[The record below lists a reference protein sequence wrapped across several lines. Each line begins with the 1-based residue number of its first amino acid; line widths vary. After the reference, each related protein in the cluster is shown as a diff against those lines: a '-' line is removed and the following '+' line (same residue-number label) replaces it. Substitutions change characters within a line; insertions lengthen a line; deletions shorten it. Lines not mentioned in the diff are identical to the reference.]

1 MLAASAMIDETA
13 LSGTLALDTRNL
25 SELRRYANQNSPEA
39 LKATARQ
46 FEAVFIN
53 MILKSMR
60 DATPSDGPMDSEQS
74 RLYVSILDQQL
85 SQSMASKGVGLAD
98 VLVRQ
103 LTKFVGSQSPE
114 IPAARERPAAV
125 VPLPSGE
132 PGKAEPPLPAA
143 QAFRARVALHAEAAS
158 RATGIPAEFM
168 IGHAALESGW
178 GRREIVGANGAN
190 SYNLFGIKAT
200 SAWKGRVVE
209 SVTSEFV
216 DGAMQKTVGRFR
228 AYDSYEEAFKDYATL
243 LSRNPRYRDVISSA
257 HDLNGFAQSLQ
268 RAGYATDPSYGDK
281 LARVIKRVIT
291 S

>member
-1 MLAASAMIDETA
+1 L
-13 LSGTLALDTRNL
+13 
-25 SELRRYANQNSPEA
+25 
-39 LKATARQ
+39 
-46 FEAVFIN
+46 
-53 MILKSMR
+53 
-60 DATPSDGPMDSEQS
+60 
-74 RLYVSILDQQL
+74 
-85 SQSMASKGVGLAD
+85 
-98 VLVRQ
+98 
-103 LTKFVGSQSPE
+103 
-114 IPAARERPAAV
+114 PA
-125 VPLPSGE
+125 GE
-132 PGKAEPPLPAA
+132 PGKPEAPLPAA

-209 SVTSEFV
+209 SMTSEFV

-243 LSRNPRYRDVISSA
+243 LRTNPRYRDVISSA

-281 LARVIKRVIT
+281 LARVIKRVLT